1 MNSII
6 PTHNIGTDYDTLVQ
20 SDRAHTSLY
29 KDERI
34 FDEEME
40 KIFYST
46 WVWVAHASEIP
57 EGGSYKT
64 INIGKQPVVVVRD
77 RKKKVHVLLNRC
89 RHRAATVCEHKKG
102 KTNSFV
108 CPYHGWSY
116 ALDGSLRGVPS
127 PESYGDCLDK
137 SELPLVSL
145 RVEEYNG
152 MIFASFKEDIQPLEE
167 FLGPAK
173 KWIDLF
179 MKQGAGYPT
188 KVLGEHRF
196 RFPGNWK
203 IQLEN
208 TTDAY
213 HFPLVHKSF
222 LSSVDEKT
230 EELFNFEN
238 QPGFVE
244 DLGNGHS
251 VMVMIPELV
260 DLEEDLMER
269 PIQERFE
276 DLAQAL
282 RDEGHEEL
290 EVRRI
295 VRAVGGSG
303 FNLNLFPNIA
313 CSMAFFRVLQPI
325 SVAETEIHHS
335 VITMDGGPQIANQ
348 YRLRLHE
355 HFQGPFGFGTPDD
368 SEAWERVQH
377 GANAGNDLWI
387 MLNRGLPGEVK
398 TEDGL
403 KSDVSAETGMRAAYQ
418 QWKKMMT
425 A

>member
-6 PTHNIGTDYDTLVQ
+6 PTHNIGIDYDALVQ

-137 SELPLVSL
+137 TELPLVSL

-179 MKQGAGYPT
+179 MKQGAGYPI

-213 HFPLVHKSF
+213 H
-222 LSSVDEKT
+222 
-230 EELFNFEN
+230 
-238 QPGFVE
+238 
-244 DLGNGHS
+244 
-251 VMVMIPELV
+251 
-260 DLEEDLMER
+260 
-269 PIQERFE
+269 
-276 DLAQAL
+276 
-282 RDEGHEEL
+282 
-290 EVRRI
+290 
-295 VRAVGGSG
+295 
-303 FNLNLFPNIA
+303 
-313 CSMAFFRVLQPI
+313 
-325 SVAETEIHHS
+325 
-335 VITMDGGPQIANQ
+335 
-348 YRLRLHE
+348 
-355 HFQGPFGFGTPDD
+355 
-368 SEAWERVQH
+368 
-377 GANAGNDLWI
+377 
-387 MLNRGLPGEVK
+387 
-398 TEDGL
+398 
-403 KSDVSAETGMRAAYQ
+403 
-418 QWKKMMT
+418 
-425 A
+425 

>member
-6 PTHNIGTDYDTLVQ
+6 PTHNIGIDYDALVK

-57 EGGSYKT
+57 EAGSYKT

-179 MKQGAGYPT
+179 MKQGAGYPI

-196 RFPGNWK
+196 RFG
-203 IQLEN
+203 
-208 TTDAY
+208 
-213 HFPLVHKSF
+213 
-222 LSSVDEKT
+222 
-230 EELFNFEN
+230 
-238 QPGFVE
+238 
-244 DLGNGHS
+244 
-251 VMVMIPELV
+251 
-260 DLEEDLMER
+260 
-269 PIQERFE
+269 
-276 DLAQAL
+276 
-282 RDEGHEEL
+282 
-290 EVRRI
+290 
-295 VRAVGGSG
+295 
-303 FNLNLFPNIA
+303 
-313 CSMAFFRVLQPI
+313 
-325 SVAETEIHHS
+325 
-335 VITMDGGPQIANQ
+335 
-348 YRLRLHE
+348 
-355 HFQGPFGFGTPDD
+355 
-368 SEAWERVQH
+368 
-377 GANAGNDLWI
+377 
-387 MLNRGLPGEVK
+387 
-398 TEDGL
+398 
-403 KSDVSAETGMRAAYQ
+403 
-418 QWKKMMT
+418 
-425 A
+425 